1 VQGIRSSGST
11 TPRPQGTHPWRA
23 LLLVAALV
31 LLVGTGGAGAA
42 RPASLPGGDP
52 LQRLRSEGGL
62 VTATGRERVAPGGL
76 PRRDVLIWLA
86 LASTAMLAVVVPGII
101 SKRPLRL
108 ASVGAP
114 SPEGGAQMRF
124 IDRKDERETQ
134 EESTTEATEAEQ
146 RDHGPS
152 AAATRV
158 AAFTG
163 EPAPER
169 RAPTFDELG
178 QHVASVLQS
187 AREAAERIVAEA
199 RAEAARV
206 QERSQKE
213 AEATVA
219 EARRKAGELEAEA
232 SQAQSEAKRVAR
244 DLRARAD
251 EYAEEKRQEADEAAA
266 EILARAERAVR
277 DRSAAAEE
285 RQRSLDENVERTEDR
300 LRQLVGGLRELAGR
314 LDVLASSGDGA
325 ERDGDGALDEE
336 LTRSAAARAASDE
349 TTSPAEADARQE

>member
-1 VQGIRSSGST
+1 L
-11 TPRPQGTHPWRA
+11 RA
-23 LLLVAALV
+23 LLLVAAALI
-31 LLVGTGGAGAA
+31 LLVATGGDAGAA
-42 RPASLPGGDP
+42 RPPSLRGGDP

-62 VTATGRERVAPGGL
+62 VATTGPERVVRVGL
-76 PRRDVLIWLA
+76 PRGEVLIWLV

-108 ASVGAP
+108 ASVGVP
-114 SPEGGAQMRF
+114 SPEGGVQMRF
-124 IDRKDERETQ
+124 IDRKDERATQ
-134 EESTTEATEAEQ
+134 EESTVEATEAEQ
-146 RDHGPS
+146 REAGPS
-152 AAATRV
+152 AAATRI

-163 EPAPER
+163 EPTPER

-199 RAEAARV
+199 RSEAARV
-206 QERSQKE
+206 QERSQKD

-219 EARRKAGELEAEA
+219 EARRKAGELDAEA
-232 SQAQSEAKRVAR
+232 SQARSEAKREAR

-266 EILARAERAVR
+266 EILARAERVAR
-277 DRSAAAEE
+277 ERAAAAEE
-285 RQRSLDENVERTEDR
+285 RQRALDENVERTEER
-300 LRQLVGGLRELAGR
+300 LRQLVGGLRDLAGR

-325 ERDGDGALDEE
+325 EPDADAALDEE
-336 LTRSAAARAASDE
+336 LTRSAAGHAASTE
-349 TTSPAEADARQE
+349 TASPAEADAR